1 MNITQAIEKAEPQ
14 TYGEIAEHIDD
25 LDERLALGQ
34 LQEVDIEGR
43 MFPIVVKA

>member
-25 LDERLALGQ
+25 LDERLASGELE
-34 LQEVDIEGR
+34 EVSIDGR
-43 MFPIVVKA
+43 LFPLVVEA